1 MVNNFKVFYLNSS
14 VCKESILHCSAIL
27 HIIFSVAIETNSS
40 AAVIAYQNSNV
51 SIPISYFELFK

>member
-1 MVNNFKVFYLNSS
+1 MNSS
-14 VCKESILHCSAIL
+14 VCKESILYCSAIL
-27 HIIFSVAIETNSS
+27 HIISSVAIETNSS